1 MKIVVL
7 NGSPQKKGITSQ
19 IVDYV
24 LAGIEAEIK
33 EYYAYYED
41 IKPCVACLYCFTH
54 PNECVIKDDFQKM
67 MADFME
73 ADLVILASPLHFSSM
88 TGKLLSAIS
97 RMQYLFA
104 LKYEH
109 KQPIPFKDKKGL
121 SIITGGN
128 NYPTMFNAIEP
139 VDSII
144 YAHINAKKV
153 ERLLIKATDKHSIPE
168 LKEIY
173 ADRIK
178 DIKEFI
184 NE

>member
-24 LAGIEAEIK
+24 LADIEAEVK
-33 EYYAYYED
+33 KYYAYYDD
-41 IKPCVACLYCFTH
+41 IKPCVACLYCFSH

-67 MADFME
+67 IADFND
-73 ADLVILASPLHFSSM
+73 ADLIILASPLHFSSM
-88 TGKLLSAIS
+88 SGQLLSVIS
-97 RMQYLFA
+97 RLQYLFA

-109 KQPIPFKDKKGL
+109 QQAIPFKDKKGL
-121 SIITGGN
+121 TIITGGN
-128 NYPTMFNAIEP
+128 NYPTMFKAIEP

-144 YAHINAKKV
+144 YAHTNAKKV
-153 ERLLIKATDKHSIPE
+153 ERLLIKATDKHPVAE

-173 ADRIK
+173 AQR
-178 DIKEFI
+178 I
-184 NE
+184 NEIKAFIKQ